1 MPRTITGTTTTG
13 IVLSTPTDNP
23 VTVAGGALVESSGF
37 ALIGGSRKGYPD
49 YNFPWTITN
58 LGYVEGKG
66 GNSTGIVLYGG
77 GTINNYNYISGG
89 RQGIYTYYRPATV
102 INKGLISA
110 YGTNGVGIILS
121 AGGRV
126 TNDGTVFGDVGGVK
140 IQGANATLANY
151 GTIKNRASAP
161 FGVSLDG
168 FLGNFVTN
176 TGYIEDNVIETGAP
190 GTLVNSGTIVG
201 SVSIGHSGIVTNGVS
216 GSTAAQIDG
225 FFTNITGGVGTITNY
240 GTISGFFEGVDLSAG
255 GVVNNA
261 QPGAVI
267 TTGNSGQE
275 GIFIGG
281 YTHGTVTNLGTVEV
295 NGSVG
300 VAVNL
305 ATAGGT
311 LTNGST
317 SVSTALIEFAT
328 QTEGFGVYS
337 SPVASI
343 TNYGTV
349 SAGTGI
355 FLKSG
360 GNAFNTGSAARIA
373 AEFTGINLPG
383 ASPTDTV
390 VNTGTVDADGL
401 ANNKYISSYGVRIE
415 TGSIVNGGT
424 AATQALIIADP
435 TGLDTPTA
443 PVPMHSFGVEFV
455 AGGNLTNYGT
465 VAGARG
471 GVDISA
477 GVVTNGPGDVRSALI
492 EGRYYGVHTAGTA
505 AQSVAVT
512 NFGTI
517 SAIGTAG
524 IGIDFD
530 DTADNTVSNSGTID
544 GGGGT
549 AIAFG
554 AGDDL
559 LIVRPGAVFDGVVNG
574 GGGGNEI
581 DFHTSG
587 KISLAPEFIGFARV
601 RLVAAAS
608 LALKPSD
615 LAGLAGKAITV
626 IDGTAGDTVSA
637 AALTATE
644 EATVKGG
651 AGNDV
656 FVGGAGKDIFTGG
669 AGADTFDFSAAALGA
684 GDRVLGGSGADE
696 LVMTTPGT
704 VTATGVSGV
713 ETYRLANG
721 KPNDLRL
728 TTGNFIG
735 TIGAAITI
743 IDGNAGDTVNAI
755 ALALSD
761 RTTVVGGSGNDVF
774 IGSAG
779 TDFFN
784 GHAGNDTFRFSIANL
799 SASDVV
805 KGGDGN
811 DTLFLTS
818 AGTVAAGEVS
828 GVETYRLANG
838 GADRLTLTAGNFAG
852 ATGATITVVGGNTAN
867 TVDAHLAG
875 AHDETI
881 MVGGA
886 GEDVFIGGP
895 GTDIFEFSFAS
906 LAATDIVQ
914 GGGGSNRLQ
923 MTSAGKIAATG
934 VSGVETYRLANGGA
948 NTLSLTNANFAGTSA
963 ATITVIGGRNGNTVS
978 EAGVSA
984 SDRAVLVGGAGA
996 DILTAGRRARLT
1008 GGAGAD
1014 QFVFT
1019 TPGSAAIPDANTIT
1033 DFSHGLDKI
1042 VFRDAAFNLG
1052 IDEGKGTA
1060 TAQAIAGS
1068 LFSTS
1073 TNGSVATTANRFAYN
1088 AKTGGLFYDADGSGK
1103 ADASQRIATLT
1114 NDPTLTASDLF
1125 FIK

>member
-1 MPRTITGTTTTG
+1 M
-13 IVLSTPTDNP
+13 
-23 VTVAGGALVESSGF
+23 
-37 ALIGGSRKGYPD
+37 
-49 YNFPWTITN
+49 
-58 LGYVEGKG
+58 
-66 GNSTGIVLYGG
+66 LYGG

-281 YTHGTVTNLGTVEV
+281 YTQGTVTNLGTVEV

-343 TNYGTV
+343 TNYGTI

-554 AGDDL
+554 AGDDR
-559 LIVRPGAVFDGVVNG
+559 LIVEPGAVFDGVVDG

-581 DFHTSG
+581 DFHTAG

-601 RLVAAAS
+601 RLIVAAS
-608 LALKPSD
+608 LALKPARIWRGSPAKP
-615 LAGLAGKAITV
+615 LPSS
-626 IDGTAGDTVSA
+626 TALPATPSA
-637 AALTATE
+637 PPPLTATE

-713 ETYRLANG
+713 ETWRLANG

-728 TTGNFIG
+728 TTGNFTG
-735 TIGAAITI
+735 TTGAAITV

-755 ALALSD
+755 ALSASD
-761 RTTVVGGSGNDVF
+761 RTTVIGGSGNDVF

-779 TDFFN
+779 IGLLQWPCGQRHVQIF
-784 GHAGNDTFRFSIANL
+784 GREPVGERCRQRRRRQRYPL
-799 SASDVV
+799 S
-805 KGGDGN
+805 
-811 DTLFLTS
+811 
-818 AGTVAAGEVS
+818 
-828 GVETYRLANG
+828 
-838 GADRLTLTAGNFAG
+838 
-852 ATGATITVVGGNTAN
+852 
-867 TVDAHLAG
+867 
-875 AHDETI
+875 DERRH
-881 MVGGA
+881 
-886 GEDVFIGGP
+886 
-895 GTDIFEFSFAS
+895 
-906 LAATDIVQ
+906 
-914 GGGGSNRLQ
+914 GGGGRGQPGRDL
-923 MTSAGKIAATG
+923 AARQWRRQQADPD
-934 VSGVETYRLANGGA
+934 SGQLCRSDGGDDHR
-948 NTLSLTNANFAGTSA
+948 
-963 ATITVIGGRNGNTVS
+963 GGRQYRQHGR
-978 EAGVSA
+978 
-984 SDRAVLVGGAGA
+984 RAPGWRARRDNHGRRRRRGRVHRRPRHRHFRIFLRVPRGDGHR
-996 DILTAGRRARLT
+996 AGRRR
-1008 GGAGAD
+1008 
-1014 QFVFT
+1014 QQ
-1019 TPGSAAIPDANTIT
+1019 SAADDERRQDRGNGGQRGRDLPARQWRRQYPLSDQCQLCR
-1033 DFSHGLDKI
+1033 DVGRDDHGDRWKKRQHGKRSRRI
-1042 VFRDAAFNLG
+1042 G
-1052 IDEGKGTA
+1052 IRSRPFWWVVRGP
-1060 TAQAIAGS
+1060 
-1068 LFSTS
+1068 TS
-1073 TNGSVATTANRFAYN
+1073 
-1088 AKTGGLFYDADGSGK
+1088 
-1103 ADASQRIATLT
+1103 
-1114 NDPTLTASDLF
+1114 
-1125 FIK
+1125 